1 MRVERMCFF
10 YTVFVCK
17 YVCWQCLTACNAV
30 CWQLMRFGNRIA
42 SGNHHSHSG
51 SGANFY
57 CRLPQNA
64 RTAHK
69 WLSFV
74 VTKFTVF
81 HVDAVNCS
89 GVVHGYVVNIV
100 ANKVERTT
108 GCCFACCRIFDDSH
122 FHTINSDASMFSIPK
137 MKMKICTYKQWF
149 EIELPVSVVQY
160 QMTIF
165 FSPHPLSRIGVS
177 VNIWAC
183 FCKFIGKL

>member
-1 MRVERMCFF
+1 MSKCFVRSLIKLVEWFTECFHGSWMS
-10 YTVFVCK
+10 VLLLHCICV
-17 YVCWQCLTACNAV
+17 YVCCQCLTACDAA

-89 GVVHGYVVNIV
+89 GIVHGYVVNIV
-100 ANKVERTT
+100 ANKVEWTT

-122 FHTINSDASMFSIPK
+122 FHSINSDASMFSIPK
-137 MKMKICTYKQWF
+137 MKICMY
-149 EIELPVSVVQY
+149 VQA
-160 QMTIF
+160 
-165 FSPHPLSRIGVS
+165 S
-177 VNIWAC
+177 
-183 FCKFIGKL
+183 K